1 MIRTPLNEKNPAVSG
16 KILHSE
22 AGAFHAPPDI
32 KDFAG
37 ISVPLL
43 KNLFSAAL
51 YNRLMQIARAFS
63 PQNRSL
69 WFFPNTLPLY
79 PEI

>member
-22 AGAFHAPPDI
+22 AGALHAPPDI

-51 YNRLMQIARAFS
+51 YNRLTQIARAFS
-63 PQNRSL
+63 VNTAVCG
-69 WFFPNTLPLY
+69 FF
-79 PEI
+79 